1 MYVYIYI
8 YTYTHIYICIYS
20 TCISSFGPGNAQFQ
34 SFPGAHYGT
43 TSRSLDRGAA
53 TRKVGS
59 WETLEAT
66 KKGDETNKTPGDFT
80 NKFGS
85 FFHMDTVNNMALVLL
100 VLSKNVGFDQSK

>member
-1 MYVYIYI
+1 MY
-8 YTYTHIYICIYS
+8 
-20 TCISSFGPGNAQFQ
+20 FFLWPGKCSQFQ

-80 NKFGS
+80 NKFG
-85 FFHMDTVNNMALVLL
+85 FFSHIMDTVNHMALVLL
-100 VLSKNVGFDQSK
+100 VLSKHVGFDQ